1 MGTISGGCLCSKHR
15 AMTIASMHL
24 SQLSMTVDDLKL
36 QQGMHQVADIIMQWG
51 KWTACMLMLMIPL

>member
-1 MGTISGGCLCSKHR
+1 
-15 AMTIASMHL
+15 MTIASMHL
-24 SQLSMTVDDLKL
+24 SLLSMTVDDLKL